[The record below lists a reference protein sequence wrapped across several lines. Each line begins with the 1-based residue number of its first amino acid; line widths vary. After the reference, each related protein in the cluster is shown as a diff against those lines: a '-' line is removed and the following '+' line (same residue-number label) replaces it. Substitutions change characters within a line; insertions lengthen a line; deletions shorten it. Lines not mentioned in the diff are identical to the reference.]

1 MILYLYIKITV
12 KLYTFMNKYELL
24 AQELHKQIA
33 DGQFQ
38 ANMKLPSVRQLCKRH
53 DLSMSTVVKSLEIL
67 QQDGVIE
74 SRDRSGFYINPNQ
87 SSKTPE
93 PQGHYVL
100 QKPTQI
106 DNKDLVLGLVR
117 SFYQPNVFNI
127 GPAIP
132 STSFLPVAEIDKSAR
147 QVMRMSRYKRD
158 RYETM
163 PGCRDL
169 LNQISI
175 YMRNINCEVE
185 PDNIVIT
192 NGCQEANM
200 LALMS
205 FLKEGDTVA
214 VETPT
219 YPGFIQLCE
228 LLKLEVI
235 EIPTDPRKGISIGAL
250 ELAAQ
255 QWPIDCLLISSNYS
269 NPMASRISTEKKQ
282 TLIKLCERLN
292 ITIVEDDVYGD
303 LSHDPYYRPRPL
315 KSFDQNDTVIYCNS
329 FSKTISPGLRVGWVI
344 NKKHHKTLE
353 YNKYISGLSTVT
365 TSQYT
370 IAEYLK
376 TGKHQRYLQS
386 VRRRYAI
393 QVQQMMEKLH
403 HMLPEGTLI
412 TQPRGGFVLWLALP
426 EGIESLKLLENALTR
441 GVAFS
446 PGILFS
452 ASDKYLNCLR
462 INCSMQVTDQVDN
475 ALKVIAEE
483 AHKLLSC

>member
-1 MILYLYIKITV
+1 
-12 KLYTFMNKYELL
+12 MNKYEEL

-38 ANMKLPSVRQLCKRH
+38 IDMKLPSVRQLCQRH
-53 DLSMSTVVKSLEIL
+53 DLSMSTVVKALETL

-74 SRDRSGFYINPNQ
+74 SRDRSGFYIKPSLQ
-87 SSKTPE
+87 DITPE
-93 PQGHYVL
+93 PRTHYVL

-117 SFYQPNVFNI
+117 SFYQPDVFNI

-132 STSFLPVAEIDKSAR
+132 STSFLPVAEIDKAAR
-147 QVMRMSRYKRD
+147 QVMRIKKYKRD

-169 LNQISI
+169 LDQISL
-175 YMRNINCEVE
+175 YMRSINCEIE
-185 PDNIVIT
+185 PENIVIT
-192 NGCQEANM
+192 NGCQDANM

-205 FLKEGDTVA
+205 LLKAGDTVA
-214 VETPT
+214 IETPT
-219 YPGFIQLCE
+219 YPGFLQLCE
-228 LLKLEVI
+228 LLKLEII

-255 QWPIDCLLISSNYS
+255 QWDIDCVLISSNYS
-269 NPMASRISTEKKQ
+269 NPISSRMSTEKKQ
-282 TLIKLCERLN
+282 KLISLCERLN
-292 ITIVEDDVYGD
+292 ILIVEDDVYGD

-315 KSFDQNDTVIYCNS
+315 KSFDTSDTVIYCSS
-329 FSKTISPGLRVGWVI
+329 FSKTISPGLRVGWAI

-353 YNKYISGLSTVT
+353 YNKYVSGLSTVSS
-365 TSQYT
+365 SQYT

-376 TGKHQRYLQS
+376 YANHQRHLQS
-386 VRRRYAI
+386 VRRRYALL
-393 QVQQMMEKLH
+393 VQQMSEKIH
-403 HMLPEGTLI
+403 DIFPEGTRI
-412 TQPRGGFVLWLALP
+412 SQPRGGFVLWVELP
-426 EGIESLKLLENALTR
+426 NNIETLTLLENTLAR

-446 PGILFS
+446 PGVLFS

-462 INCSMQVTDQVDN
+462 INCSMQVTEDVDN
-475 ALKVIAEE
+475 ALKVIADE
-483 AHKLLSC
+483 AHKLL